1 MPSSLYLEKAL
12 VLVPSTM
19 LRSGAS
25 RPARVRLNRAC
36 IGQCASH
43 LGGGGGAHPAA
54 VNKARRGMSFSI
66 FCANGRALSSIV
78 AFFSHLFKIPDLH
91 EADESMPALPA
102 AADSEG
108 AARCLPA
115 PAAASAPAPSAAADP
130 PHPSA
135 EQLQESRALPELLYA
150 GLQAAEARRGPRT

>member
-1 MPSSLYLEKAL
+1 MVVPFRQSWLFSVTFSKSL
-12 VLVPSTM
+12 
-19 LRSGAS
+19 
-25 RPARVRLNRAC
+25 
-36 IGQCASH
+36 
-43 LGGGGGAHPAA
+43 
-54 VNKARRGMSFSI
+54 
-66 FCANGRALSSIV
+66 
-78 AFFSHLFKIPDLH
+78 DLH
-91 EADESMPALPA
+91 EEADESMPALPA